1 MIQIPKPKK
10 EDVLDSDLLQKAQN
24 EADAAITH
32 YIDEIKRCNQ
42 SIRDKIESNELTL
55 LVQDL
60 KFHFKTE
67 EAETQQAVDTAID
80 TIDNAR
86 KGNKPAGHIQEYAIL
101 YPQLKK
107 VQSNIKDLARKL
119 KKQNTNLDLLRRAEV
134 QVEGLG
140 LKLKAYGKFSFYKND
155 TLVSELQ
162 RNFFLKCAYCESSF
176 VHVSPADIEHFRPK
190 SAVKI
195 DEKTGKEKV
204 LELKPGY
211 YWLAADWDNLL
222 LSCID
227 CNRRRNQ
234 EDIDGDGETATGKA
248 TIFPLAD
255 EADRVRDHDTW
266 EDMIAKVQQ
275 EEKSRLLLNPCVDD
289 PAEHLKFE
297 MRYDDEGQVQG
308 VFAMAIND
316 SQKGQKSI
324 NVYGLNRAGLVW
336 ARTREALNLQNDFFA
351 LIVSIKGYL
360 RMRKMEGELKVLQQ
374 ELGNVANPSVQNR
387 LKKLTREL
395 ITDAEENQKKSLQD
409 VETAI
414 GLILEKLQADQPYL
428 AMKRDLIQHDIQ
440 KWAPMK
446 EMLDKGL
453 MKAEHLVQILNKVKP
468 SALKAALAKED
479 ESPA

>member
-10 EDVLDSDLLQKAQN
+10 EDVLDTDLLKKAQA
-24 EADAAITH
+24 EADAAIAH
-32 YIDEIKRCNQ
+32 YIGEIKRCNQ
-42 SIRDKIESNELTL
+42 AIRDKIEADELTL
-55 LVQDL
+55 LVEDL
-60 KFHFKTE
+60 KFHFDSKDTD
-67 EAETQQAVDTAID
+67 TQQAIDVAID
-80 TIDNAR
+80 RINTTQ
-86 KGNKPAGHIQEYAIL
+86 KGDQAAGHIQEYATL
-101 YPQLKK
+101 YPQLKQ
-107 VQSNIKDLARKL
+107 VQSNIKKLARKL
-119 KKQNTNLDLLRRAEV
+119 KKQNANLDLLRRAEI

-234 EDIDGDGETATGKA
+234 DDIDGDGETASGKA

-255 EADRVRDHDTW
+255 ETDRVRDHDTW
-266 EDMIAKVQQ
+266 DDMIAKVRQ

-297 MRYDDEGQVQG
+297 MRYDEEGRVQG
-308 VFAMAIND
+308 VFAVALND

-351 LIVSIKGYL
+351 LIVSIKGFL

-374 ELGNVANPSVQNR
+374 ELGHVANPSVQKR
-387 LKKLTREL
+387 LKKLTHEL
-395 ITDAEENQKKSLQD
+395 ITDAEENQQKSMQD
-409 VETAI
+409 IETAI
-414 GLILEKLQADQPYL
+414 SLILEKLQADQPYL
-428 AMKRDLIQHDIQ
+428 AMKRDLIQHDI
-440 KWAPMK
+440 KEWAPMK

-453 MKAEHLVQILNKVKP
+453 MKDEHLLQILDKVKP
-468 SALKAALAKED
+468 SALKAALARED
-479 ESPA
+479 ESPT

>member
-10 EDVLDSDLLQKAQN
+10 EDVLDTDLLKKAQA
-24 EADAAITH
+24 EADAAIAH
-32 YIDEIKRCNQ
+32 YIGEIKRCNQ
-42 SIRDKIESNELTL
+42 AIRDKIEADELTL
-55 LVQDL
+55 LVEDL
-60 KFHFKTE
+60 KFHFDSKDTD
-67 EAETQQAVDTAID
+67 TQQAIDVAID
-80 TIDNAR
+80 RINTTQ
-86 KGNKPAGHIQEYAIL
+86 KGDQAAGHIQEYATL
-101 YPQLKK
+101 YPQLKQ
-107 VQSNIKDLARKL
+107 VQSNIKKLARKL
-119 KKQNTNLDLLRRAEV
+119 KKQNANLDLLRRAEI

-234 EDIDGDGETATGKA
+234 DDIDGDGETASGKA

-255 EADRVRDHDTW
+255 ETDRVRDHDTW
-266 EDMIAKVQQ
+266 DDMIAKVRQ

-297 MRYDDEGQVQG
+297 MRYDEEGRVQG
-308 VFAMAIND
+308 VFAVALND

-351 LIVSIKGYL
+351 LIVSIKGFL

-374 ELGNVANPSVQNR
+374 ELGHVANPSVQKR
-387 LKKLTREL
+387 LKKLTHEL
-395 ITDAEENQKKSLQD
+395 ITDAEENQQKSMQD
-409 VETAI
+409 IETAI
-414 GLILEKLQADQPYL
+414 SLILEKLQADQPYL
-428 AMKRDLIQHDIQ
+428 AMKRDLIQHDI
-440 KWAPMK
+440 KEWAPMK

-453 MKAEHLVQILNKVKP
+453 MKDEHLLQILDKVKP
-468 SALKAALAKED
+468 SALKAALARED
-479 ESPA
+479 ASPT

>member
-10 EDVLDSDLLQKAQN
+10 EEVLDAALLQKAQD
-24 EADAAITH
+24 EAEAAITH
-32 YIDEIKRCNQ
+32 YIGEIKQCNQ
-42 SIRDKIESNELTL
+42 AIRDKVADLEDSA
-55 LVQDL
+55 VVDDL
-60 KFHFKTE
+60 KLHFNTE
-67 EAETQQAVDTAID
+67 DEDTQTAIE
-80 TIDNAR
+80 TAITNITNTN
-86 KGNKPAGHIQEYAIL
+86 KGNKPAGHIQEYATL
-101 YPQLKK
+101 YPLLKK
-107 VQSNIKDLARKL
+107 LQSNIKKLARKL
-119 KKQNTNLDLLRRAEV
+119 EKQNTKLDLLRRAKL

-140 LKLKAYGKFSFYKND
+140 LKLQAYGKFSFYKND

-234 EDIDGDGETATGKA
+234 DDIDGDGETASGKA

-266 EDMIAKVQQ
+266 DDMIAKVQQ

-308 VFAMAIND
+308 VFAIALND

-360 RMRKMEGELKVLQQ
+360 RMRKMEGELKVLQE

-395 ITDAEENQKKSLQD
+395 ITDAEENQEKSLQD

-428 AMKRDLIQHDIQ
+428 AMKRDLIQHDI
-440 KWAPMK
+440 KEWAPMK

-453 MKAEHLVQILNKVKP
+453 MKEVHLTQLLDKVKP
-468 SALKAALAKED
+468 SSLKAALVKE
-479 ESPA
+479 ESTTT

>member
-10 EDVLDSDLLQKAQN
+10 EDVLDTDLLQKAQD
-24 EADAAITH
+24 EADAAIAH
-32 YIDEIKRCNQ
+32 YLGEIKQCNQ
-42 SIRDKIESNELTL
+42 AIRDKIEADELTL
-55 LVQDL
+55 LVEDL
-60 KFHFKTE
+60 KFHFNTE
-67 EAETQQAVDTAID
+67 DTDTQQAIDAAID
-80 TIDNAR
+80 NINNTK
-86 KGNKPAGHIQEYAIL
+86 KGNKTAEHIQEYATL

-107 VQSNIKDLARKL
+107 VQSNIKKLARKL
-119 KKQNTNLDLLRRAEV
+119 KKRNKNLDLLRRTEV

-140 LKLKAYGKFSFYKND
+140 LKLQAYGKFSFYKND

-234 EDIDGDGETATGKA
+234 EDIDGDGEIASGKA

-266 EDMIAKVQQ
+266 EDMIAKVRQ

-297 MRYDDEGQVQG
+297 MRYDEEGQVLG
-308 VFAMAIND
+308 VFAVALQN

-374 ELGNVANPSVQNR
+374 ELGHVANPSVQNR
-387 LKKLTREL
+387 LKKLAHEL
-395 ITDAEENQKKSLQD
+395 ISDAEENQERSLQD
-409 VETAI
+409 IETAI
-414 GLILEKLQADQPYL
+414 SLILEKLQADQPYL
-428 AMKRDLIQHDIQ
+428 AMKRDLIQHDI
-440 KWAPMK
+440 KEWAPMK

-453 MKAEHLVQILNKVKP
+453 MKADHLVQILHKVNP
-468 SALKAALAKED
+468 SALKAAMARED
-479 ESPA
+479 ESLT

>member
-1 MIQIPKPKK
+1 MIQIPKPNKQ
-10 EDVLDSDLLQKAQN
+10 DVLDASLLQKAQD
-24 EADAAITH
+24 EADAAISH
-32 YIDEIKRCNQ
+32 YIGEIKQCNLT
-42 SIRDKIESNELTL
+42 IRTQIQALEDSV
-55 LVQDL
+55 LVDDL
-60 KFHFKTE
+60 QLHFKPDEDETC
-67 EAETQQAVDTAID
+67 EAIQQAITNIQQVEV
-80 TIDNAR
+80 
-86 KGNKPAGHIQEYAIL
+86 GQKPAGHIQEYATL
-101 YPQLKK
+101 YPLLKQ
-107 VQSNIKDLARKL
+107 VQSNIKKLARKL
-119 KKQNTNLDLLRRAEV
+119 KKQNTHLGLLGKAEQ
-134 QVEGLG
+134 QVAVLN

-190 SAVKI
+190 SAVKV
-195 DEKTGKEKV
+195 DEKTGEEKV
-204 LELKPGY
+204 QELKPGY

-234 EDIDGDGETATGKA
+234 DDIDGEGETASGKA

-255 EADRVRDHDTW
+255 EADRVRDHSTW
-266 EDMIAKVQQ
+266 GNILDKVKR

-289 PAEHLKFE
+289 PAKHLKFE

-308 VFAMAIND
+308 VFAIALNG
-316 SQKGQKSI
+316 SLKGQKSI

-351 LIVSIKGYL
+351 LIVSIKGFL

-395 ITDAEENQKKSLQD
+395 ITDATENQENSLQD
-409 VETAI
+409 IETAI
-414 GLILEKLQADQPYL
+414 GLILEKLKADQPYL

-440 KWAPMK
+440 KWGPMQ
-446 EMLDKGL
+446 EMLQKGL
-453 MKAEHLVQILNKVKP
+453 MKKEHLLQLLERVKP
-468 SALKAALAKED
+468 TALKAALVQD
-479 ESPA
+479 EHPLP